1 MIVLVV
7 DGISEFWHSDLAVTI
22 DVCSN
27 EHWLQVLKLVF
38 YHFFSHGFGMLFDL
52 IPGDGVVSIGIKLI
66 HDVLGHVVL
75 SLLRWWTAISIRYR
89 ARLLLTI
96 IFVLWSIVVGRIID
110 VLTVIVLWVD
120 LIAFFANWIFRRIAI
135 WAIRIIA
142 SDV

>member
-1 MIVLVV
+1 
-7 DGISEFWHSDLAVTI
+7 
-22 DVCSN
+22 
-27 EHWLQVLKLVF
+27 
-38 YHFFSHGFGMLFDL
+38 MLFDL